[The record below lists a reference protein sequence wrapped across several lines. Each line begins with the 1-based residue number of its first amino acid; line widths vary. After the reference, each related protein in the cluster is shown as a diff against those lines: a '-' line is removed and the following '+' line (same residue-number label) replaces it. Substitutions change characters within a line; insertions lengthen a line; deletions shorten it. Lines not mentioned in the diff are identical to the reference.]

1 MRRRI
6 AWLTIFF
13 FLMAVYIP
21 TSGAVDIKDA
31 LRQRLQDNQN
41 QESRILQDILRLDAR
56 LQKTTAESQELA
68 KRLETVQEELRAAR
82 AAQDR
87 AEADL
92 AAGSRDFGRSLR
104 FFYTY
109 GSSPFITAAF
119 FSNNLPDFFIRWEL
133 LKHLTGHFFGIVRH
147 NLALARLARE
157 KSNLV
162 AAKEKELVQARQA
175 SLAAQKILA
184 ALKEEQ
190 QKKLNALRQQNTT
203 WARDLLALEK
213 AWSGALPSLLYL
225 LQQVPALPWQSL
237 RPDSIQVD
245 LGRGEVIAA
254 FSQQNLNET
263 LLSSQVQLRD
273 IRLVLPGK
281 VIKIPGPDFE
291 VQGTLEVYGPHQL
304 LFIPQN
310 VAFAGLPLDPS
321 TWTELLPRDK
331 LILNLPPPDYGLKF
345 KNISLE
351 PGKMVLILE
360 R

>member
-6 AWLTIFF
+6 VWLTIFF
-13 FLMAVYIP
+13 FLLAVNIP
-21 TSGAVDIKDA
+21 ASGAVDIKDA
-31 LRQRLQDNQN
+31 LRQRLQDSQN

-56 LQKTTAESQELA
+56 LQKITAENQELA
-68 KRLETVQEELRAAR
+68 KRLEIVQEELRAAR
-82 AAQDR
+82 AALDR

-92 AAGSRDFGRSLR
+92 AAGRRDFGRSLR
-104 FFYTY
+104 FFYIY

-119 FSNNLPDFFIRWEL
+119 LSNNLPDFFIRWEL
-133 LKHLTGHFFGIVRH
+133 LKHLAGHFFGIVRH
-147 NLALARLARE
+147 NLALASLARE
-157 KSNLV
+157 KSSLV
-162 AAKEKELVQARQA
+162 AAKERELQLAREA
-175 SLAAQKILA
+175 CLAAQKNLA

-190 QKKLNALRQQNTT
+190 EKKLKALRQQNTT

-213 AWSGALPSLLYL
+213 AWAGALPALQYL
-225 LQQVPALPWQSL
+225 LQQLPALPWRSL

-245 LGRGEVIAA
+245 LGRGEVVAA
-254 FSQQNLNET
+254 FSQQNLNKT
-263 LLSSQVQLRD
+263 LLGSQAQLRD
-273 IRLVLPGK
+273 IRLVLPGE

-291 VQGTLEVYGPHQL
+291 IQGTLQVYGPHQL
-304 LFIPQN
+304 LFTPQN